1 MIARLAFNDADLE
14 EYHDRLL
21 TERDRLHRSLKA
33 VNGNLDAVRAER
45 LKRTADRKEKP

>member
-1 MIARLAFNDADLE
+1 MIARLALNDDDLE

-21 TERDRLHRSLKA
+21 NERDRLHRSLKA

-45 LKRTADRKEKP
+45 LKRAAELKGRT